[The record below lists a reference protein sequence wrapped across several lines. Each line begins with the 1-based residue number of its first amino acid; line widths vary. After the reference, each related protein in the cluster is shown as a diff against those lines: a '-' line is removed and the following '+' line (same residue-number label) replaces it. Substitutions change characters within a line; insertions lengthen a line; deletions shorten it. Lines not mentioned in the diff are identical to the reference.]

1 MFELSNTQ
9 CFRCVST
16 YGAVSC
22 NLVLHIIVN
31 FIVYY
36 LVLAIYGTVQ

>member
-16 YGAVSC
+16 YGAASC
-22 NLVLHIIVN
+22 NLVPHIPVY

-36 LVLAIYGTVQ
+36 LVLAIFGTVQ